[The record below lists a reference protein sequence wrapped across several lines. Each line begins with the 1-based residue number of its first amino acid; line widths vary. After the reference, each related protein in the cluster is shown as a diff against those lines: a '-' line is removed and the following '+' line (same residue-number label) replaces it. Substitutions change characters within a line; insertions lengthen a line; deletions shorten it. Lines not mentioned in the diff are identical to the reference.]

1 MRLFLNDFLPGSVI
15 VSITNPVV
23 MYAIYY
29 RQKYVLF
36 PWMVQIF
43 LEIVGSL
50 AFGSVCAYAYITCSR
65 PWDVDDVE
73 CFGGSLLLNTVLSG
87 IFAIFL
93 VYVEILSILYYQ
105 YCVRTGKLDLF
116 LDTAAKMAAPLVE

>member
-1 MRLFLNDFLPGSVI
+1 MI

-29 RQKYVLF
+29 RQKFVLF

-50 AFGSVCAYAYITCSR
+50 AFGSICAYAYITCTK
-65 PWDVDDVE
+65 PWAVDDVE
-73 CFGGSLLLNTVLSG
+73 CFGGSLLLNTCLSG
-87 IFAIFL
+87 VFAIFL
-93 VYVEILSILYYQ
+93 IYVEILSIMYYQ
-105 YCVRTGKLDLF
+105 YCVRTGNINLF
-116 LDTAAKMAAPLVE
+116 LDTAEKMAATLVE